1 MELSRFIPILVLVH
15 QALVRPC
22 GCNKGRHHSSLSIRA
37 EVPVIGRLRPRSI
50 LVHCAHTV
58 LLDIIQGLL
67 QNLVSRTFVAT
78 LRIVLNGKR
87 TKDQATI

>member
-22 GCNKGRHHSSLSIRA
+22 RCDKGRHHSSLGIRT
-37 EVPVIGRLRPRSI
+37 EVPVIGCLRPRSI
-50 LVHCAHTV
+50 LVHGAHTV
-58 LLDIIQGLL
+58 LLDIIQSLL
-67 QNLVSRTFVAT
+67 QNLVGRTFVVT
-78 LRIVLNGKR
+78 LRIVLNGKS